1 MSQIPV
7 RQSGRHA
14 LQRSTKF
21 RNITSAVLTAA
32 LSIPTLFIQANPATA
47 AIITSEVVNV
57 DFTTTVPSGT
67 TITNTAAGSIANLT
81 ISGSPTFDG
90 TTGAT
95 FPNTTA
101 SSTSNYLKGNLGP
114 TTDMSKITVEF
125 TAKFEDV
132 GCAAGQSA
140 GSMVFGLGGT
150 QGYAYYNIYRHS
162 NFIGFN
168 TFASDVY
175 GVSLPDNSNF
185 HSYKFVMLP
194 SPANANTLQEIWIDG
209 VQQSLSFKT
218 TSSAVSPCS
227 LIAGTNESALE
238 RKFTRGSYN
247 NGDFMF
253 MTHPLN
259 GDVWGTTGSVKN
271 LKITT
276 IASVMAAGAP
286 TIGSITAGNAQLSVP
301 FTAPSSNG
309 GGVITNYKYSTDNGS
324 TWVSAAST
332 TSPIVITGLTNGT
345 AYNVKLLAVNS
356 AGDGTASAGASATPF
371 APITVPG
378 APTMGSVTAGNAQLS
393 VAFTDPASDGG
404 ASITDYKYST
414 DNGSTWTSAV
424 SRVSPIVITGLTN
437 GTAYT
442 VKLLAVNS
450 VGDGTASAGVSGTPS
465 LPQSSNSG
473 SGSGSGS
480 SSAAEPAAPP
490 AKVESIAVTKA
501 VGANGSLV
509 KVVLDPKSA
518 PGSGSTV
525 KVRLLNS
532 KGELI
537 QELNIPITASTSVL
551 EVPLSLAVGEFTVE
565 AMGVNSSGTSQVVA
579 SQTTYIPKVYFKP
592 SAAYKTPVLS
602 GQKLGN
608 PVYFAPNSF
617 KLSAQSKKALL
628 EIVAITKTTNS
639 RIALTGFTA
648 SFNQGTAVEKR
659 LATLRALQVAKFL
672 KTNGATNWV
681 YYAGFGA
688 LKGNNNPAALRK
700 VELRIIK

>member
-1 MSQIPV
+1 MPV

-14 LQRSTKF
+14 LQRSTKL

-32 LSIPTLFIQANPATA
+32 LSIPTLFLQANPATA

-67 TITNTAAGSIANLT
+67 TITNTAAGSLANLT

-101 SSTSNYLKGNLGP
+101 SSTMNYLKGNLGP

-125 TAKFEDV
+125 TAKFEDT
-132 GCAAGQSA
+132 GCAAQLG
-140 GSMVFGLGGT
+140 GSMVFGLGT
-150 QGYAYYNIYRHS
+150 NNTSFAYYNIYRHS

-168 TFASDVY
+168 TFTSDIY
-175 GVSLPDNSNF
+175 GVSVPDNTSF

-209 VQQSLSFKT
+209 VKQSPSYKT
-218 TSSAVSPCS
+218 TSVAVSPCS
-227 LIAGTNESALE
+227 VIAGAGETAAE
-238 RKFTRGSYN
+238 RKFTRGSYD

-253 MTHPLN
+253 MTHPVN
-259 GDVWGTTGSVKN
+259 ANAWGTTGLVKS

-276 IASVMAAGAP
+276 IASVVAAGAP
-286 TIGSITAGNAQLSVP
+286 TLGSITVGNAQLSVP

-332 TSPIVITGLTNGT
+332 TSPIVIAGLTNGT

-378 APTMGSVTAGNAQLS
+378 APTMDSVTAGNAQLS

-442 VKLLAVNS
+442 IKLRAVNS
-450 VGDGTASAGVSGTPS
+450 VGDGTASAGVAGTPA
-465 LPQSSNSG
+465 LPQSTNSGSSSG
-473 SGSGSGS
+473 SGS
-480 SSAAEPAAPP
+480 AAQPVAPP

-518 PGSGSTV
+518 QGSGSTV

-537 QELNIPITASTSVL
+537 QELNIPITSSTSVL
-551 EVPLSLAVGEFTVE
+551 ELPLSLAVGDFTVE
-565 AMGVNSSGTSQVVA
+565 AMGVNSSGTSQTVA
-579 SQTTYIPKVYFKP
+579 SQTSYIPKVYFRP

-602 GQKLGN
+602 GVKLGN
-608 PVYFAPNSF
+608 PIYFAPNSF

-628 EIVAITKTTNS
+628 EIVAITKSTNS

-659 LATLRALQVAKFL
+659 LATLRALQVAKYL
-672 KTNGATNWV
+672 KTNGATNWI

-688 LKGNNNPAALRK
+688 VKGNKNPATLRK